1 MKKAS
6 LLLSLAV
13 FWGLSLHAQTL
24 PSGARVIGN
33 DIGASELS
41 VKELR
46 RALRGEVSLWPDSK
60 KSVTVVFHAMS
71 MEEEC
76 SQTAEFVVSSS
87 RPAVLQK
94 YWLGKVFEGR
104 ANPPIFVRSEAELI
118 DVVTT
123 TPGSIG
129 LLYNAIP
136 KPNLRIEIVEP

>member
-136 KPNLRIEIVEP
+136 KPNLRIETVEP

>member
-1 MKKAS
+1 MKKA
-6 LLLSLAV
+6 LLFLSLAV
-13 FWGLSLHAQTL
+13 LLGRSLHAQTL
-24 PSGARVIGN
+24 SSGARVIGN
-33 DIGASELS
+33 DIGTSELS

-46 RALRGEVSLWPDSK
+46 RALRGEMSLWPDSK

-76 SQTAEFVVSSS
+76 SQTAEFVVNSS

-123 TPGSIG
+123 TPGAIG

-136 KPNLRIEIVEP
+136 KPNLRIEIIEP